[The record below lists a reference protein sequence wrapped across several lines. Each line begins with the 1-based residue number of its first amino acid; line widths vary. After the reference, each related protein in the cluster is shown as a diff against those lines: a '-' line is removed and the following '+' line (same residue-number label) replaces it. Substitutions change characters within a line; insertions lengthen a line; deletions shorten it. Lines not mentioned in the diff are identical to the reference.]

1 MIMDEIWTETIDYG
15 YEQIQLNVCQLCKE
29 LSGHGVQLLVCKGD
43 QIFEMYTSFYAP
55 TRGTVVVIV
64 KLHAFLPT
72 DNIALDDTA
81 YKAIFVSVTECTL
94 H

>member
-29 LSGHGVQLLVCKGD
+29 LSDHGVQLLVRKGD
-43 QIFEMYTSFYAP
+43 QFFEMYNSFYAL

-64 KLHAFLPT
+64 KLQAFLPT

-81 YKAIFVSVTECTL
+81 YKATFVSVTECTL